1 MIVYT
6 PDPYARHIAESCTEV
21 TVQCLHSNVLLNF
34 QKWCPIFYKL
44 TCVSVKSYVRKIPKD
59 KKVYF
64 GGSNFCIYEYNSSE
78 LGTVKAMNTINSLL
92 SHRFHLLTE
101 ANSPNLPTEYA
112 YCGQYP
118 INAKKLK
125 HVEKL
130 LNYIPDEYINFYND
144 IMAW

>member
-1 MIVYT
+1 
-6 PDPYARHIAESCTEV
+6 
-21 TVQCLHSNVLLNF
+21 
-34 QKWCPIFYKL
+34 
-44 TCVSVKSYVRKIPKD
+44 
-59 KKVYF
+59 
-64 GGSNFCIYEYNSSE
+64 
-78 LGTVKAMNTINSLL
+78 MNTINSLL

-144 IMAW
+144 IMAWQLTKAEEASGHQHYIAE